1 MDSVTA
7 RLTRVATR
15 RTCRLTHRGRKSGRP
30 FEVTIWFLVD
40 TDTVYVTTMNIRRQ
54 WTQNVQVN
62 RDVALRI
69 GPETFAGEA
78 RLVTEPSEMAEV
90 VRLLRAKYWLAR
102 PYLWLKKRPDG
113 VFRVQF
119 TS

>member
-1 MDSVTA
+1 MDGVTE
-7 RLTRVATR
+7 RLARVATY
-15 RTCRLTHRGRKSGRP
+15 RTCQLTHRGRKSGRP

-40 TDTVYVTTMNIRRQ
+40 ADTVYVTTMNMRRQ

-62 RDVALRI
+62 RDIALRI

-78 RLVTEPSEMAEV
+78 RVVTEASEVTEV
-90 VRLLRAKYWLAR
+90 VRLLKEKYWLSR

-113 VFRVQF
+113 IFRVQF
-119 TS
+119 KS